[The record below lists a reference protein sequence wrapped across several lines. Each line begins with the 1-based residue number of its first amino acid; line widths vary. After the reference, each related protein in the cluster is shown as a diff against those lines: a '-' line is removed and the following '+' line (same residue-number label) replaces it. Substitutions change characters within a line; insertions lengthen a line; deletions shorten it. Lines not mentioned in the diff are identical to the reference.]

1 MITKYKLGTVV
12 LRGTRASCCHLA
24 NEFKAFVSA
33 RTYLAC
39 LVLATVLSEKSDVYS
54 LAKAFRH
61 DQRAKRQLKRM
72 NLHIQHYRKI
82 SQARITG
89 CRFPQ
94 ILDPFQGLKIGD
106 PRSLTRPT
114 LQIRRLR
121 GDIVP
126 N

>member
-1 MITKYKLGTVV
+1 MITKYKPGTVV

-39 LVLATVLSEKSDVYS
+39 LVLATVLSDKSDVYS

-82 SQARITG
+82 SQARSQHSDNG
-89 CRFPQ
+89 VSFSSDFGPFPG
-94 ILDPFQGLKIGD
+94 FENW
-106 PRSLTRPT
+106 RSPEF
-114 LQIRRLR
+114 
-121 GDIVP
+121 